1 MKVCG
6 NQNCK
11 SSGIQKGILIAFLGL
26 FLALIILPTIKPA
39 QTHIVPPEQL
49 HPVAK
54 AYRRSKF
61 IMNLNPIVWNQ
72 VWGDM
77 QIIARSIKRI
87 DTQAGED
94 FHKKIQAARKIV
106 QPRVR
111 NGEKTDMVAAR
122 EDARRTIFSAS
133 TRSVAHLIISL
144 IGQIGPGTNRQTIEQ
159 SLQEARQIT
168 LAFADTLPYLDPK
181 AWREIQLSWLE
192 ANSKLG
198 TPGILKLGTR
208 TMDIQGIRSALSQIK
223 EYMTQNFV
231 NFTAKSGQRLVPRP
245 LASAS
250 YKKRAKIPFRLP
262 PGSNINKQLPRPRQI
277 LGMAERGVDESETP
291 LIALGDMAFD
301 SPHIFGEPAKSIG
314 ISCNT
319 CHNKGVTNP
328 KFFIPG
334 IAFRSGGVDVTNSFF
349 AGHAN
354 NGVFN
359 PVDIPDLRGI
369 RFTAPYTRNGR
380 FSSLREFTR
389 NVIVNEF
396 NGPEPDPIIL
406 DAIVAYMNEFEFLPN
421 PLLNKDGTLNR
432 KKASSSALRGETIF
446 HRSFPQM
453 MGGKSCASCHIP
465 SSLFLDHK
473 QHNIGSVKS
482 GFDEHSHDGAL
493 DTPTLLSAKFTPP
506 YFHNGSLPT
515 LHAVNNWFNQK
526 FQLGLTKK
534 ELNDLTSYVET
545 ISDGV
550 EAQEDTIFTLEAEL
564 EEFKFF
570 LSTYSFLKQQKK
582 RKLITILLRTV
593 ADEILAHKWDVQRK
607 KMLPTLNKM
616 ENLIREALVAHQ
628 AGNVGKT
635 ETILSAYFGIYE
647 ANIEKLK

>member
-1 MKVCG
+1 MKKCENK
-6 NQNCK
+6 NQK
-11 SSGIQKGILIAFLGL
+11 TKGVGILIVILGL
-26 FLALIILPTIKPA
+26 FLTLTIFPPIKPA

-61 IMNLNPIVWNQ
+61 LMNLNPIVWDQ

-77 QIIARSIKRI
+77 QIISRAIERI
-87 DTQAGED
+87 DTKSGEI
-94 FHKKIQAARKIV
+94 FRQKIQSARKIV
-106 QPRVR
+106 QPGIS
-111 NGEKTDMVAAR
+111 NGEEPDLVAAR
-122 EDARRTIFSAS
+122 EEGRRAVFTAS
-133 TRSVAHLIISL
+133 TRCVARLIISL
-144 IGQIGPGTNRQTIEQ
+144 IGRIKPGADRQTVEQ
-159 SLQEARQIT
+159 SLEEARKVT
-168 LAFADTLPYLDPK
+168 LAFADTLPHTDPK
-181 AWREIQLSWLE
+181 AWREIQLSWLD

-208 TMDIQGIRSALSQIK
+208 TMDIKGIRTALSQTK
-223 EYMTQNFV
+223 KYMDQNFADY
-231 NFTAKSGQRLVPRP
+231 TAESKQRLVPRP
-245 LASAS
+245 LASLS
-250 YKKRAKIPFRLP
+250 YEKRANIPFQLP

-291 LIALGDMAFD
+291 LIALGDMVFD
-301 SPHIFGEPAKSIG
+301 SPQIFGEPAKSLG

-334 IAFRSGGVDVTNSFF
+334 MASRSGGIDVTNSFF

-354 NGVFN
+354 NGVFD

-380 FSSLREFTR
+380 FPTLREFSR

-396 NGPEPDPIIL
+396 NGSEPDPMVL
-406 DAIVAYMNEFEFLPN
+406 DAMVAYMNEFEFLPN

-432 KKASSSALRGETIF
+432 QKASPSALRGETIF

-473 QHNIGSVKS
+473 QHNIGSVKN
-482 GFDEHSHDGAL
+482 GFDKHSHDGAL

-506 YFHNGSLPT
+506 YFHDGSLPT
-515 LHAVNNWFNQK
+515 LHAVNNWFNKK
-526 FQLGLTKK
+526 FHLGLTKK
-534 ELNDLTSYVET
+534 ELDDLTAYVEA
-545 ISDGV
+545 ISDGL

-570 LSTYSFLKQQKK
+570 LSTYSFLKQRKK

-593 ADEILAHKWDVQRK
+593 ADELLAHKWDIQQK
-607 KMLPTLNKM
+607 EMLPTLNKM
-616 ENLIREALVAHQ
+616 ENLIREALVAHES
-628 AGNVGKT
+628 GNVGKT
-635 ETILSAYFGIYE
+635 EALLKTYSRTYE
-647 ANIEKLK
+647 KNIEKLK